1 MPVEVDSSALCAWH
15 QQSITGDTVGG
26 ACGVRRAHFSV
37 LMKGNKGGD
46 EPPGTFTH
54 CVHLHRQTKVLFVRT
69 LV

>member
-1 MPVEVDSSALCAWH
+1 MPVEVDSSVLCAWH

-46 EPPGTFTH
+46 EPPGTFRDIH
-54 CVHLHRQTKVLFVRT
+54 SLRALAQTD
-69 LV
+69 